1 MNKYELWTDAL
12 QGDNMKDKDVDTL
25 LRQQLSG
32 DQPREALRQ
41 ETLQYSIARFEHV
54 RRRRS
59 ARRRVERAAAAVLIA
74 GLAFLGGRLSAP
86 PTLPGTVD
94 IAPKTAAKPE
104 GVAVS
109 SDLVAWLD
117 AARLFGRLGMQDRM
131 ARAVERAGR
140 LLPVDTS
147 AMDDPTEQV
156 VAGGSVENQE
166 ERIEPMGSQ
175 PSSESIN
182 QILAQFG
189 RLKNEN

>member
-1 MNKYELWTDAL
+1 
-12 QGDNMKDKDVDTL
+12 MKDQDVDNL

-32 DQPREALRQ
+32 DQSPEALRQ
-41 ETLQYSIARFEHV
+41 EALRDSTSRFVHV
-54 RRRRS
+54 RLRRS
-59 ARRRVERAAAAVLIA
+59 ARRRAELAAAAVLIA

-86 PTLPGTVD
+86 SPMPGSVD

-140 LLPVDTS
+140 LLPVDAGT
-147 AMDDPTEQV
+147 MDDRTGQV
-156 VAGGSVENQE
+156 FAGGSVENQE
-166 ERIEPMGSQ
+166 ERIEPMVSQGSQ

-182 QILAQFG
+182 HILAQFG
-189 RLKNEN
+189 RSKNEN